1 MPPTPTAT
9 DRGPTLPSG
18 QSGAGAGPK
27 VSQPESFPPILSVRD
42 LKTYFFAEEGT
53 VKAVDGASFDLHA
66 GQTLGIVGE
75 SGCGKSVTARSIL
88 RIVERPGR
96 IVNGEILLRRP
107 AQDGRGEEIVDVT
120 RLVSESREMR
130 RIRGGEI
137 GLVFQEPMTSFSPVH
152 TVGNQM
158 VETIRLHL
166 GVDAAQARERAVGL
180 LRQVGIPK
188 PERRVDEYAFQ
199 MSGGLR
205 QRAMIATALACGPR
219 VLIAD
224 EPTTALDV
232 TTQAQI
238 LDLLRH
244 LQAREGMAI
253 ILITHNLGV
262 VAEMCDEVVVMYLG
276 RVVERG
282 PVDAIFHAPR
292 HPYTQALLRSIPSIQ
307 ARVRTKL
314 PTISGSIPH
323 PHNRP
328 PGCPFHPRCVEW
340 IRGTCERHEP
350 ELLPVEGEGR
360 VAVSCF
366 LHHPPRAAV
375 APPAGAR
382 AGA

>member
-1 MPPTPTAT
+1 LS
-9 DRGPTLPSG
+9 R
-18 QSGAGAGPK
+18 
-27 VSQPESFPPILSVRD
+27 SQGLTPILEVRD
-42 LKTYFFAEEGT
+42 LRTYFFAEEGV
-53 VKAVDGASFDLHA
+53 VKAVDGASFELHP
-66 GQTLGIVGE
+66 GRTLGIVGE
-75 SGCGKSVTARSIL
+75 SGCGKSVTA
-88 RIVERPGR
+88 GR
-96 IVNGEILLRRP
+96 IVSGEIRLRRP
-107 AQDGRGEEIVDVT
+107 SSHGRPEGTVDVAQ
-120 RLVSESREMR
+120 LDPESRDMR
-130 RIRGGEI
+130 QIRGGEI

-166 GVDAAQARERAVGL
+166 GLDAGGARERAIDL

-199 MSGGLR
+199 LSGGLR
-205 QRAMIATALACGPR
+205 QRAMIATALACRPR

-282 PVDAIFHAPR
+282 SVDAIFHAPR

-307 ARVRTKL
+307 AQVRTKL
-314 PTISGSIPH
+314 PTITGSIPH

-328 PGCPFHPRCVEW
+328 AGCPFHPRCVEW

-350 ELLPVEGEGR
+350 ELQPVDQESG

-366 LHHPPRAAV
+366 LHHPPRVAEAA
-375 APPAGAR
+375 PAGVR

>member
-1 MPPTPTAT
+1 LTSKQS
-9 DRGPTLPSG
+9 DRGQAEVLRS
-18 QSGAGAGPK
+18 QSLT
-27 VSQPESFPPILSVRD
+27 PILEVRD
-42 LKTYFFAEEGT
+42 LRTYFFAEEGV
-53 VKAVDGASFDLHA
+53 VKAVDGASFELHP
-66 GQTLGIVGE
+66 GRTLGIVGE

-96 IVNGEILLRRP
+96 IVSGEIRLRRP
-107 AQDGRGEEIVDVT
+107 AGNGRAEAMVD
-120 RLVSESREMR
+120 LVQLDPGGPDVRH
-130 RIRGGEI
+130 IRGGEI

-152 TVGNQM
+152 TIGNQM
-158 VETIRLHL
+158 VETIRIHL
-166 GVDAAQARERAVGL
+166 GLDARGARERAIDL
-180 LRQVGIPK
+180 LRQVGIPR

-199 MSGGLR
+199 LSGGLR
-205 QRAMIATALACGPR
+205 QRAMIATALACSPR

-238 LDLLRH
+238 LDLLRR

-282 PVDAIFHAPR
+282 PVDAIFHSPR

-307 ARVRTKL
+307 AHVRTKL
-314 PTISGSIPH
+314 PTIAGSIPH

-340 IRGTCERHEP
+340 IRGTCERYEP
-350 ELLPVEGEGR
+350 ELLPIEGESA

-366 LHHPPRAAV
+366 LHHAPGASAAATAAV
-375 APPAGAR
+375 RTGA
-382 AGA
+382 